1 MKLQNIQHPT
11 SNIQQPLDALLWTH
25 WMLDVG
31 CWRLDIPKNLFQS
44 WFFPPMR
51 TLSAQ
56 SLGWLLLWACLG
68 DSFALNTRA
77 VEASPLQLLAVASVS
92 GDGIFLPQIFSSAGP
107 LPAIRLADAPAFG
120 KSLVLTRAQLCDL
133 LGANAPGVGTNFSG
147 PDAIKI
153 SRRSRTLGESDVL
166 GLLTATLQHDYI
178 RDRGQLELRLA
189 QPWAALVVPD
199 EPLTLEITELPSSGV
214 TPGFIV
220 RFTLHTA
227 TETLGN
233 WSANIKASVWREVS
247 VASVQLKRGDSL
259 SADSFVLQRRDV
271 LNLHEPLADFAAG
284 DDALEIAESVP
295 PGQPLLARMIRPR
308 AVIHRGQRAEAL
320 VQDGAMS
327 IRTQVDI
334 LEDGAPGQ
342 LVHARNTVTTSPAP
356 CLTIEPF
363 SSRYE
368 KHLFQI
374 NLDGAARAAPVVPAS
389 RIRPIA
395 LA

>member
-1 MKLQNIQHPT
+1 
-11 SNIQQPLDALLWTH
+11 
-25 WMLDVG
+25 MLDVS
-31 CWRLDIPKNLFQS
+31 KNLFQS
-44 WFFPPMR
+44 WFFSPIK
-51 TLSAQ
+51 TLSARA
-56 SLGWLLLWACLG
+56 LGWLLLWGCLG
-68 DSFALNTRA
+68 GGFALHTCA
-77 VEASPLQLLAVASVS
+77 AEASPLQLLAAAPVS
-92 GDGIFLPQIFSSAGP
+92 GDGIFLPQIFSSPEP

-120 KSLVLTRAQLCDL
+120 KSLVLTRAQLADL

-166 GLLTATLQHDYI
+166 GLLISTLQHDYI
-178 RDRGQLELRLA
+178 RDRGQLELRLV

-199 EPLTLEITELPSSGV
+199 EPLTLEVTELPSSGV

-220 RFTLHTA
+220 RFTLRTA

-233 WSANIKASVWREVS
+233 WSANVKASVWHEVW
-247 VASVQLKRGDSL
+247 VASVQLKRGNPL
-259 SADSFVLQRRDV
+259 TADSFVRQRRDI
-271 LNLHEPLADFAAG
+271 LNVHEPLAEFAAG

-295 PGQPLLARMIRPR
+295 PGQPLLARMIRAR

-342 LVHARNTVTTSPAP
+342 VVRARNTVTHHDLSGTV
-356 CLTIEPF
+356 LDNRTIIV
-363 SSRYE
+363 S
-368 KHLFQI
+368 L
-374 NLDGAARAAPVVPAS
+374 
-389 RIRPIA
+389 
-395 LA
+395 